1 MRGVVIGKNS
11 ERAAQKSG
19 RAVRMLAGSTTG
31 KLATPAGYP
40 FQVVRLRRPRG
51 QPATGRVNGA
61 QAKQAWAALARTV
74 GGEVSDDP
82 GRRLDAAG
90 LFRQEI
96 KHAASEGM
104 ATRAKRTR
112 RQRQGPDVVDV
123 RPSAEIPTEQ
133 NGLDGTHQAAPTGGN
148 LGRRRVEPDLHDTGA
163 AHGAGERGQARAGV
177 IAPGDQRCCCQALDV
192 L

>member
-1 MRGVVIGKNS
+1 
-11 ERAAQKSG
+11 
-19 RAVRMLAGSTTG
+19 MLAGSTTG
-31 KLATPAGYP
+31 KLATPAGYT
-40 FQVVRLRRPRG
+40 FRVVRLRRPRG
-51 QPATGRVNGA
+51 QPATGRVDGA
-61 QAKQAWAALARTV
+61 QAKQAWAALARTL

-104 ATRAKRTR
+104 AARAQRTR

-123 RPSAEIPTEQ
+123 HLSAEVPTEQ

-148 LGRRRVEPDLHDTGA
+148 LGQRPIGPDPHDTA
-163 AHGAGERGQARAGV
+163 A
-177 IAPGDQRCCCQALDV
+177 APGPGDHEMRSRGHDRAILQAQRLTFGAV
-192 L
+192 G

>member
-1 MRGVVIGKNS
+1 
-11 ERAAQKSG
+11 
-19 RAVRMLAGSTTG
+19 MLAGSTTG

-51 QPATGRVNGA
+51 QPVTARVNGA
-61 QAKQAWAALARTV
+61 QTKHAWAALARTL

-123 RPSAEIPTEQ
+123 HPSAEVPTEQ
-133 NGLDGTHQAAPTGGN
+133 HGLDGTPQAVPARGN
-148 LGRRRVEPDLHDTGA
+148 LGQRRVEPDLPDTGA
-163 AHGAGERGQARAGV
+163 AHGAGER
-177 IAPGDQRCCCQALDV
+177 D
-192 L
+192 

>member
-1 MRGVVIGKNS
+1 
-11 ERAAQKSG
+11 
-19 RAVRMLAGSTTG
+19 MLAGSTTG

-40 FQVVRLRRPRG
+40 FQVVRLRRPRR
-51 QPATGRVNGA
+51 QPAAGRVDGA
-61 QAKQAWAALARTV
+61 QAKQAWATLARTL

-96 KHAASEGM
+96 EHAASEGM

-123 RPSAEIPTEQ
+123 HPSPEVPTEQ
-133 NGLDGTHQAAPTGGN
+133 NGLGGTRQAAPTGGN
-148 LGRRRVEPDLHDTGA
+148 LRQRRVEPDLPDPGA
-163 AHGAGERGQARAGV
+163 AHGAGGRDQARSGGRR
-177 IAPGDQRCCCQALDV
+177 PGR
-192 L
+192 